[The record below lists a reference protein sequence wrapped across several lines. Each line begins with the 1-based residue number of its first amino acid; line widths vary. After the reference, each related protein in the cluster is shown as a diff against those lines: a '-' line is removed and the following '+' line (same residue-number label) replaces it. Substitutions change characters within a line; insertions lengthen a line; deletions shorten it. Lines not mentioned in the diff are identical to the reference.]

1 MRALAWLML
10 AAAMASA
17 SAAKA
22 QTYDPNFPVCLQ
34 VYGRGGGYIACDYM
48 SMDQCRLS
56 AVGRAA
62 QCQVNPFY
70 VNPFYG
76 NPYNRSPHH
85 AGRHRHARPVY

>member
-56 AVGRAA
+56 AAGRAA

-70 VNPFYG
+70 ANPFYA
-76 NPYNRSPHH
+76 NPYDRSAHYAVRRP
-85 AGRHRHARPVY
+85 HARRVY